1 MPLRRRLISLIALVL
16 LLSLAIGS
24 LLTYWQ
30 AVRKVD
36 IEMTSAI
43 AAGESTVRDAIVTLG
58 EVANPQ
64 RQLALFIS
72 SFDDER
78 HIRASLIKPSG
89 ETALSSRVRPPADPA
104 PPWLSQLLAG
114 PRRDFIIALPGRL
127 AELGSIKLETDALN
141 EVAEVWEDATLKFM
155 LISGFFGVV
164 LALVYWS
171 VGKALRP
178 LEDLSAA
185 LARVGR
191 GDYAAHVSETGPAEL
206 AAIYK
211 EFNSMAL
218 KLFDAEQQNG
228 RLNEQLS
235 TVQEEERA
243 DIARDLHDEIGPFL
257 FAVDVDAATIP
268 QFLDRGSQAE
278 VIERSDAIRQSVAH
292 MQGHLRSILSRLR
305 PAMLLDLG
313 LAAAVE
319 QLIAFWRTRR
329 PELVIEADIAR
340 ESFGTKL
347 DEAAYRMMQEGL
359 SNAVRHGN
367 PARVRLSANRTA
379 QDTLRISIS
388 DNGSGLALQDGPKG
402 FGLAGM
408 RERIVAL
415 NGAISV
421 QDNAPDRGVTVSAE
435 IPLPKSGVAQGRNP
449 TAHEGHLS

>member
-1 MPLRRRLISLIALVL
+1 MPLRRRLMSLIALVL
-16 LLSLAIGS
+16 LLSLAVGS

-64 RQLALFIS
+64 RQLALFIG

-78 HIRASLIKPSG
+78 HIRASLIKTSG
-89 ETALSSRVRPPADPA
+89 ELALSSRVRPPAEPA

-114 PRRDFIIALPGRL
+114 PRRDLVIALSGKL
-127 AELGSIKLETDALN
+127 AELGSIKLETDPLN

-211 EFNSMAL
+211 EFNRMAL
-218 KLFDAEQQNG
+218 KLSDAEQQNG

-268 QFLDRGSQAE
+268 QFLDRGSKAE
-278 VIERSDAIRQSVAH
+278 VVERSDAIRQSVAH
-292 MQGHLRSILSRLR
+292 MQRHLRSILSRLR

-313 LAAAVE
+313 LAAAVD

-367 PARVRLSANRTA
+367 PARVQLSANRTA

-388 DNGSGLALQDGPKG
+388 DNGTGLGLQDGPKG

-408 RERIVAL
+408 RERIAAL

-421 QDNAPDRGVTVSAE
+421 HDNAPDRGVTVSAE
-435 IPLPKSGVAQGRNP
+435 IPLPKSGLAQEHLPAG
-449 TAHEGHLS
+449 HEGRMS